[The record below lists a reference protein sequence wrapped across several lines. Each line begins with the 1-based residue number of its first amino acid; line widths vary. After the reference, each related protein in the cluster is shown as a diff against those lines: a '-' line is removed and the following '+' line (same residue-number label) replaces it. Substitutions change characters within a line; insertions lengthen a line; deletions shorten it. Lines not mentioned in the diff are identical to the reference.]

1 MTAPKHRYPYN
12 EWQEAVTATD
22 HTPTHRADDD
32 RWHVRLGRALA
43 GWGQDG
49 DR

>member
-1 MTAPKHRYPYN
+1 MTIGKYALPCDAANDGP
-12 EWQEAVTATD
+12 VTD
-22 HTPTHRADDD
+22 HTPTHRDDDD

-49 DR
+49 AA